1 MVAAYLNPCEFNI
14 KCPCLLSS
22 IFKFSGQLLKI
33 NVDKFNI
40 VTGYVSTQQAST
52 SEMFGKVKEIP
63 QTENTPFYPRSPYG
77 KLSNSV

>member
-1 MVAAYLNPCEFNI
+1 MP
-14 KCPCLLSS
+14 S
-22 IFKFSGQLLKI
+22 IFKFRGQLLKI

-40 VTGYVSTQQAST
+40 ITGYVSTQQAST

-77 KLSNSV
+77 KLSISV